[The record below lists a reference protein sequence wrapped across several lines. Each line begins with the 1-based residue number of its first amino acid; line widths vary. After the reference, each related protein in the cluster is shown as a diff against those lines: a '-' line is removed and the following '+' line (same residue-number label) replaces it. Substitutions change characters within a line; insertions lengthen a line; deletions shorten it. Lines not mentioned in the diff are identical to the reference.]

1 VTCPFFVPVFSQVIA
16 MTFTVSDFMTRQ
28 VVTVAPDDKLRQ
40 AAERM
45 QARGCRRLPVVEDGR
60 LVGIISDRDVQLAL
74 ASPFVLRERWY
85 DDKLLDE
92 TLVRV
97 CMALDVTSVS
107 PETPLIQAAVLMRD
121 RKIGGLPVV
130 EKDQLVGIISE
141 TDMLNALIQLLIA
154 ESASPFTEH

>member
-1 VTCPFFVPVFSQVIA
+1 

-28 VVTVAPDDKLRQ
+28 VVTIAPDDKLRQ

-92 TLVRV
+92 TLVRA

-121 RKIGGLPVV
+121 HKIGGLPVV
-130 EKDQLVGIISE
+130 EKDQLVGILSE

-154 ESASPFTEH
+154 ESASPSTEH